1 MLQGNDDG
9 LLPALTLKETQQ
21 ILSKLLER
29 VKILSVR
36 YARASQGIQKQ
47 VAEQGQQMSEI
58 DINRHFILPH
68 FETGFQEAE
77 DEVLAV
83 SLYQLYL
90 LFFNTWFNEYCDCD
104 VLMSRNLTATLMN
117 LKKREDI
124 TRIKKTMPW

>member
-83 SLYQLYL
+83 S
-90 LFFNTWFNEYCDCD
+90 
-104 VLMSRNLTATLMN
+104 
-117 LKKREDI
+117 
-124 TRIKKTMPW
+124 